1 MATIDALVDYF
12 LTEERPDSVVLD
24 SATVLAQAVAA
35 TRYYAGY
42 ANLVVNDDVDPPLP
56 EIDDTTDLSNSEW
69 ALIKPLFMLYVEL
82 ETAIQL
88 EASRGMGVD
97 VFGRS
102 SSEIRQDI
110 NQIQMEFPKNAF
122 SQAIITV

>member
-1 MATIDALVDYF
+1 MATIEALVDYF

-56 EIDDTTDLSNSEW
+56 AIDEDTDLSDSEW

-82 ETAIQL
+82 ERAIQL
-88 EASRGMGVD
+88 EASRVMGVD